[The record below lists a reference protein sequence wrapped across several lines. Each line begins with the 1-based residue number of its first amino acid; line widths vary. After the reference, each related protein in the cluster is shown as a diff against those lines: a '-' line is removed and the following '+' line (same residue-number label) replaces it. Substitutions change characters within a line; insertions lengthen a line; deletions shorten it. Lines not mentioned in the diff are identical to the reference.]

1 MDLKE
6 KIEAIF
12 PPASE
17 VPGDLNLAEPLEQRQ
32 YLANGELRQWDGPLQ
47 EVFSPVFLQGPQG
60 LARKFLGRYPLLG
73 EKEALEVL
81 EAAVRA
87 YDHGQGAWPAMSVR
101 ERLGHLEQFAF
112 RMGDQKREV
121 VRLLMWEVGK
131 SHQDS
136 EKEFDRTVDYLRATI
151 EALKELDRVSS
162 RFVLEQGIIGQIRRT
177 PLGVALCMGPF
188 NYPLNETFTSVI
200 PALIMGNAVIF
211 KPPKLG
217 VLLYSPL
224 LEALRDSFPPG
235 VINTVYG
242 RGSQVAGPLMASGR
256 VNVLSFVGTSKV
268 ADILKKQHPQPHRL
282 RASLGLD
289 AKNPAI
295 ILPDAPMA
303 ETITEC
309 LLGTLSFNGQR
320 CTALKLLFVHKKIVT
335 EFLER
340 LTQAVAQLKVA
351 MPWEADAAI
360 TPLAEPQRPGYLKEL
375 MDDALAKGARV
386 VNSGG
391 GAMNRSLFFPA
402 ILYPVDHGMR
412 LFHEEQFGP
421 LIPVVPFDNLESVIA
436 SIVNSSY
443 GQQVSIFST
452 NTEVVASLIDRL
464 VTQVGRVNL
473 NSQSQRG
480 PDTFPFT
487 GRKDSAEGTLSVH
500 DALRVFSLRTL
511 VAARGTEVNKVLITR
526 ILREQKSNFLSTDFI
541 F

>member
-1 MDLKE
+1 MDLEAKIKE
-6 KIEAIF
+6 IF
-12 PPASE
+12 PPESE
-17 VPGDLNLAEPLEQRQ
+17 VPGELNLPEPLEQRQ
-32 YLANGELRQWDGPLQ
+32 YLVNGELRHWSGPMQ
-47 EVFSPVFLQGPQG
+47 EVHSPIYLQGPQG
-60 LARKFLGRYPLLG
+60 LSRKFLGCYPLLG
-73 EKEALEVL
+73 ETEALEVL
-81 EAAVRA
+81 EAALRA
-87 YDHGQGAWPAMSVR
+87 YDHGQGPWPAMSVR

-112 RMGDQKREV
+112 RLGDHKREV

-136 EKEFDRTVDYLRATI
+136 EKEFDRTVEYLRATI

-162 RFVLEQGIIGQIRRT
+162 RFVIEQGIIGQIRRA

-217 VLLYSPL
+217 VLLYAPL

-242 RGSQVAGPLMASGR
+242 RGAQVAGPLVASGK
-256 VNVLSFVGTSKV
+256 VDVLSFVGTSKV
-268 ADILKKQHPQPHRL
+268 ADVLKKQHPQPHRL

-303 ETITEC
+303 ETVAEC
-309 LLGTLSFNGQR
+309 LLGALSFNGQR
-320 CTALKLLFVHKKIVT
+320 CTALKLLYVHQDIVE
-335 EFLER
+335 EFLQKLSQTVGR
-340 LTQAVAQLKVA
+340 LKFG
-351 MPWEADAAI
+351 MPWESEIAV
-360 TPLAEPQRPGYLKEL
+360 TPLAEPQRPVYLKEL
-375 MDDALAKGARV
+375 LEDALAQGARV
-386 VNSGG
+386 VNEGG
-391 GAMNRSLFFPA
+391 GEVDHSFFYPA
-402 ILYPVDHGMR
+402 ILYPVDDRMR
-412 LFHEEQFGP
+412 VFHEEQFGP
-421 LIPVVPFDNLESVIA
+421 LIPVVPFNDLETVITG
-436 SIVNSSY
+436 IVNSNY
-443 GQQVSIFST
+443 GQQVSIFSADE
-452 NTEVVASLIDRL
+452 NVVAPLIDRL

-511 VAARGTEVNKVLITR
+511 VAARGSEINKTLITR
-526 ILREQKSNFLSTDFI
+526 ILRDQKSNFLSTDFI

>member
-1 MDLKE
+1 MDLEE
-6 KIEAIF
+6 KINQIF
-12 PPASE
+12 PLESE
-17 VPGDLNLAEPLEQRQ
+17 VPGELNLSEPLEHRQ
-32 YLANGELRQWDGPLQ
+32 YLVNGELRQWAGPVQ
-47 EVFSPVFLQGPQG
+47 EVYSPVFLKGPQA
-60 LARKFLGRYPLLG
+60 LSRKFLGRYPLLG
-73 EKEALEVL
+73 EAEALEVL
-81 EAAVRA
+81 EAALRA
-87 YDHGQGAWPAMSVR
+87 YDHGHGTWPAMSIQ
-101 ERLGHLEQFAF
+101 ERIRHLEQFAF
-112 RMGDQKREV
+112 RLGDQKREV
-121 VRLLMWEVGK
+121 ARLLMWEVGK
-131 SHQDS
+131 SYQDS

-162 RFVLEQGIIGQIRRT
+162 RFVIEQGIIGQIRRA

-217 VLLYSPL
+217 VLLYAPL
-224 LEALRDSFPPG
+224 LEAMRDCFPPG

-242 RGSQVAGPLMASGR
+242 RGAQVAGPLMASGK
-256 VNVLSFVGTSKV
+256 VDVLSFVGTSTV
-268 ADILKKQHPQPHRL
+268 ADVLKKQHPQPHRL

-303 ETITEC
+303 ETIAEC

-320 CTALKLLFVHKKIVT
+320 CTALKLLFVHKAIVE
-335 EFLER
+335 EFLQKLSLAVGR
-340 LTQAVAQLKVA
+340 LKFD
-351 MPWEADAAI
+351 MPWESEVAI

-375 MDDALAKGARV
+375 LEDALAQGARV
-386 VNSGG
+386 VNAGG
-391 GAMNRSLFFPA
+391 GAMNQSFFYPA
-402 ILYPVDHGMR
+402 IIYPVHDQMR
-412 LFHEEQFGP
+412 VFHEEQFGP
-421 LIPVVPFDNLESVIA
+421 LIPVVPFDDLETVITG
-436 SIVNSSY
+436 IVNSNY

-452 NTEVVASLIDRL
+452 NDNIVAPLIDRL

-511 VAARGTEVNKVLITR
+511 VAARGSEINKALITR
-526 ILREQKSNFLSTDFI
+526 ILRDQKSNFLSTDFI

>member
-87 YDHGQGAWPAMSVR
+87 YDHGQGAWPAMTVR

-112 RMGDQKREV
+112 RMGDQKWEV

-402 ILYPVDHGMR
+402 ILYPVDDGMR

-421 LIPVVPFDNLESVIA
+421 LIPVIPFDNLESVIA

-452 NTEVVASLIDRL
+452 NAEVVAPLIDRL